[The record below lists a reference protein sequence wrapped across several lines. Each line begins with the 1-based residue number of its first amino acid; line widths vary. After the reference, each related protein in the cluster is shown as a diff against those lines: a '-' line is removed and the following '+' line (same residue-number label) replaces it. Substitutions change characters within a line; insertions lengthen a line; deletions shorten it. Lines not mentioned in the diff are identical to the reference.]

1 MQRKTLMLF
10 AAMLLVLGGVVA
22 ACGGD
27 DSAAPAPAEEP
38 APEPAPA
45 DPPAEPPAEEPAP
58 EPEPPAEPPAEPAP
72 SGDAAAGAD
81 LYANAGCGNCHT
93 LADAGTTGNI
103 GPNLDDA
110 QPSFERA
117 VTILTNGS
125 GPMPSFLDQLGE
137 DGINDVAAYV
147 VSVTS

>member
-1 MQRKTLMLF
+1 MLL
-10 AAMLLVLGGVVA
+10 AAMVILVGGVVA
-22 ACGGD
+22 ACGGDD

-45 DPPAEPPAEEPAP
+45 DPPADPPAEPPAEEPAP
-58 EPEPPAEPPAEPAP
+58 EPPAEPPAVPAP
-72 SGDAAAGAD
+72 SGDAAAGSD

-103 GPNLDDA
+103 GPNLDDS
-110 QPSFERA
+110 QPSFERS
-117 VTILTNGS
+117 VLILTSGS